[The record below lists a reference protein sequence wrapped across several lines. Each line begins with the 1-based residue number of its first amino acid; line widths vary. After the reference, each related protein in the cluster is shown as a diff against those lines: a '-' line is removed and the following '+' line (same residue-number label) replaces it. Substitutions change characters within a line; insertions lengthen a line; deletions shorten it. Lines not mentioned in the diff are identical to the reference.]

1 MDLKEKR
8 ELLSYYQFIRAD
20 IFISMD
26 EITDL
31 RLSMLPGGMN
41 ISDMPKNPNARDR
54 MADYGADF
62 DVAYRKLEVLRSWLK
77 TLRDGIKSARN
88 AKGREILHHRYIAGF
103 TWPQIARRMRYSARQ
118 CQNLATAALKSA
130 RFDEKTAR
138 RIIDHYRME
147 EAYRA
152 SQEE

>member
-1 MDLKEKR
+1 MDLVEKK

-20 IFISMD
+20 IFIAKD

-62 DVAYRKLEVLRSWLK
+62 DQAYR
-77 TLRDGIKSARN
+77 TLQKYRRWAKVITEGIKTARRGV
-88 AKGREILHHRYIAGF
+88 GREILHHRYVMGF
-103 TWPQIARRMRYSARQ
+103 SWAQVARRVRYSTRQ
-118 CQNLATAALKSA
+118 CQNIANDALRSA
-130 RFDEKTAR
+130 RFDETAAR
-138 RIIDHYRME
+138 QIINHYRME
-147 EAYRA
+147 TAYKDA
-152 SQEE
+152 TSE

>member
-20 IFISMD
+20 IFIAKD

-41 ISDMPKNPNARDR
+41 ISDMPKSSNMRDR

-62 DVAYRKLEVLRSWLK
+62 DKAYRTLQKYRSWAK
-77 TLRDGIKSARN
+77 VITEGIKTVRKG
-88 AKGREILHHRYIAGF
+88 KGREVLHHRYVAGF
-103 TWPQIARRMRYSARQ
+103 SWAQVARRIRYSTRQ
-118 CQNLATAALKSA
+118 AQNIANDALRSA

-138 RIIDHYRME
+138 QIIDHYRWEM
-147 EAYRA
+147 AYSA